1 MIHTTAFATTL
12 PLVLLL
18 ATTSAIMADFTG
30 MMVSVTLKNP
40 ENLVLEGKV
49 LQIIPGQTL
58 ALSNGMNTP

>member
-1 MIHTTAFATTL
+1 
-12 PLVLLL
+12 
-18 ATTSAIMADFTG
+18 MADFTG